1 MLSSVTT
8 SRSLPQEIMHPSL
21 FHPAGIR
28 GLAAKLAHFLETLAD
43 IAQDRHGSGR
53 TLLRVAQHCNGE
65 FDGDAAAVLGQARNR
80 QEVAMSV
87 AAFTG
92 LHRVTIAGPVPAPQI
107 FRDDQ
112 IERLSGGFGGG

>member
-28 GLAAKLAHFLETLAD
+28 GLAAKLAHFLETFAD

-53 TLLRVAQHCNGE
+53 TMLRVAQHCNGE
-65 FDGDAAAVLGQARNR
+65 FDGYAAPVLGQAGHR
-80 QEVAMSV
+80 QQVAMSI

-92 LHRVTIAGPVPAPQI
+92 RHGMTIASPVPAP
-107 FRDDQ
+107 
-112 IERLSGGFGGG
+112 